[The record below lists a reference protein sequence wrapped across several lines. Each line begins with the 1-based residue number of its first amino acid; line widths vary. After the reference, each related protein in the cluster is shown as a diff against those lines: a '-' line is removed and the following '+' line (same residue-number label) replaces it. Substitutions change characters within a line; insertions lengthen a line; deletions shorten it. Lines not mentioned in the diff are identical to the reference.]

1 MATLKTFAEPED
13 DKVLTG
19 HDLLLAR
26 RRLDMAWAIA
36 TVADRRYRRAAVA
49 SPYDFVTASIA
60 SDRATRAASVLRGCD
75 QFALE
80 LAADYA
86 RACRA
91 VDAAGAEQAKERR
104 ARMARALDAI
114 IERNGG

>member
-1 MATLKTFAEPED
+1 MDAKTFAELED
-13 DKVLTG
+13 DKARTG
-19 HDLLLAR
+19 YDLWLAR

-60 SDRATRAASVLRGCD
+60 SDRATRAAWSLRGCD

-80 LAADYA
+80 AAADYA

-91 VDAAGAEQAKERR
+91 VDDAAEAERE
-104 ARMARALDAI
+104 ARAVVLRKLDALVL
-114 IERNGG
+114 RTGG